1 MIAAPM
7 TVVETAEFMK
17 EAARLMSDWERAE
30 LIAFV
35 GANPEAGEI
44 IPGTGGVRKIRWSRQ
59 GMGKRGGARVIYY
72 YHNER
77 LPLFPLSAYAKSSKA
92 NLSKVERNEMK
103 RLVPGGGIPEKG
115 HRNDMTKKTSRLT
128 ARKAPRKRQ
137 TVGGSI
143 IEGLKQAIAWTRGEN
158 DNVRVTLVHVPEVDV
173 RKVRTK
179 MGLSQA
185 QFATK
190 FGFPPATLRNW
201 EQGRSRPDAPT
212 RVLLAV
218 IAKHPEA
225 VEDVLQKA
233 S

>member
-1 MIAAPM
+1 MI
-7 TVVETAEFMK
+7 TKTK
-17 EAARLMSDWERAE
+17 RAARIPMKRPT
-30 LIAFV
+30 V
-35 GANPEAGEI
+35 GARI
-44 IPGTGGVRKIRWSRQ
+44 
-59 GMGKRGGARVIYY
+59 
-72 YHNER
+72 
-77 LPLFPLSAYAKSSKA
+77 
-92 NLSKVERNEMK
+92 VEGRE
-103 RLVPGGGIPEKG
+103 L
-115 HRNDMTKKTSRLT
+115 
-128 ARKAPRKRQ
+128 
-137 TVGGSI
+137 
-143 IEGLKQAIAWTRGEN
+143 AIAWTRGEN

-225 VEDVLQKA
+225 VEDVL
-233 S
+233 